1 MKEVCD
7 TVAERIA
14 LGEPLG
20 DAAEHAATCARCRRL
35 AALPTELG
43 ATHSEA
49 DPGIGFAARV
59 TAGAQ
64 KRIVVRRRRRI
75 AATLAATVAA
85 TTLGVV
91 FLTRDGSPVGE
102 QAVQTPAPATET
114 QPKKGSDDV
123 PSPAVDEDV
132 KFLVKMARASERPH
146 HARWHRIETPL
157 APYKHLVEGI
167 TP

>member
-35 AALPTELG
+35 AALGTELG

-75 AATLAATVAA
+75 AATLAAGIRLPYLDLWVRFE
-85 TTLGVV
+85 LGYAQRLALNFAVMPEV
-91 FLTRDGSPVGE
+91 DPKLVIAYRYLT
-102 QAVQTPAPATET
+102 
-114 QPKKGSDDV
+114 SDPTCRGLD
-123 PSPAVDEDV
+123 ARLLAM
-132 KFLVKMARASERPH
+132 LVYDSSERR
-146 HARWHRIETPL
+146 ADLSRDL
-157 APYKHLVEGI
+157 APTSPLLL
-167 TP
+167 